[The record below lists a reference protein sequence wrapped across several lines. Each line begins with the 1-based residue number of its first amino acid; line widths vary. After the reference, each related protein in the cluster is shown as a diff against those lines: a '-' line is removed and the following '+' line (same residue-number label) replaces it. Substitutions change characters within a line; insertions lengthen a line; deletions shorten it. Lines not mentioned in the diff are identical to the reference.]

1 MSQRYTVSV
10 KKKNGA
16 QHPAVMFLDVSAQSR
31 QYLREWTLTPDHGQ
45 YRVIEQRQ
53 SLGGPRSTRS

>member
-1 MSQRYTVSV
+1 MSQRYTVGV

-16 QHPAVMFLDVSAQSR
+16 QHAAVMFLDLSAQSG
-31 QYLREWTLTPDHGQ
+31 QNLREWTLTPDHGQ

-53 SLGGPRSTRS
+53 SLGGPGLTRS